1 MWDLVILKIITILYL
16 LIKKAL
22 IRTQNVLPNN
32 ASEPKN
38 SNSASTIK
46 TVVAPAI
53 WAIERLLNGNSTT
66 ATQAIHDNVNNV

>member
-16 LIKKAL
+16 LIKKVL

-53 WAIERLLNGNSTT
+53 WAIEKLLNGNNTT
-66 ATQAIHDNVNNV
+66 TTQAIHDNINNT